1 MQEYIVLAE
10 SLQIRSEPL
19 HDAVVV
25 TGELPG
31 KGVTCKVRK
40 DGEAGQLFAQQ
51 VSSPLIHVAA
61 VGAER
66 GRNILGERS
75 EQAAVDL
82 TMPLFPKPIKPGEVG
97 PVMPLDLVEV
107 VGAAGRWHGQCESLR
122 VDVVIDQQA
131 VVIEHAVTLERHYN
145 DAD

>member
-10 SLQIRSEPL
+10 SLQTRSEPL

-51 VSSPLIHVAA
+51 VSSPLIMLLPSAPSAGGTSLVNE
-61 VGAER
+61 VSKPPSTSLCR
-66 GRNILGERS
+66 CSPSRLSQVRS
-75 EQAAVDL
+75 AQSCHW
-82 TMPLFPKPIKPGEVG
+82 T
-97 PVMPLDLVEV
+97 
-107 VGAAGRWHGQCESLR
+107 
-122 VDVVIDQQA
+122 
-131 VVIEHAVTLERHYN
+131 
-145 DAD
+145 